1 MLALGWLAYFAFGI
15 ASGSLAPLVSPVMRD
30 LHLTSAQM
38 GLVLGVWQLVYIFTA
53 LPLGAAV
60 DRLGVRR
67 AVALALVVIILSLA
81 LRAAATSFWTLFAA
95 VALFG
100 VGGPVV

>member
-53 LPLGAAV
+53 LPWVPPSTGWGCAAPWPW
-60 DRLGVRR
+60 R
-67 AVALALVVIILSLA
+67 
-81 LRAAATSFWTLFAA
+81 WW
-95 VALFG
+95 
-100 VGGPVV
+100 